1 MSAPGSAPG
10 LSLRPRSLLLLV
22 VAAFLVGFGVLARS
36 PAAFLAGVPFA
47 LAPAAAGLLA
57 PGSPP
62 VVRLR
67 WSAEGS
73 GSEVVVEG
81 TIEVPAP
88 LRPTDL
94 AVDLYPA
101 DPLVPTRAPD
111 VEPAEAGI
119 TLRAEYRAPFPCLA
133 WIALPEIRWRD
144 PLDLIEHR
152 VMVEGSALHIER
164 FPPEVA
170 RLGTVRLRRT
180 TLLPGETRSRR
191 LGTSGEFFG
200 LRPALPSD
208 PARRINWRAT
218 ARTGQTMANEFY
230 LERTGDLLIVV
241 DLRPTSLGVETD
253 ETLLA
258 ISRAGALG
266 IASAFLTEKARVG
279 LATFGEFATTVPLA
293 RGRIQRARIA
303 RTLERAELAAEAGPP
318 ERLAISLRRFFPPGV
333 TTLLISSLADDE
345 SELVLSHL
353 RRRGFPVFVLTP
365 SPLPLLV
372 PDGGSG
378 SPSTSTAGR
387 LLTLMRRRR
396 IAAVWHEAPVI
407 DWIDYW
413 SLVPLMNFLTSP
425 LRNPR
430 NA

>member
-1 MSAPGSAPG
+1 MSAPQGDTPLA
-10 LSLRPRSLLLLV
+10 LRPRALLLFGA
-22 VAAFLVGFGVLARS
+22 AAFLVGFGVVARS
-36 PAAFLAGVPFA
+36 PAAFLAAVPFA
-47 LAPAAAGLLA
+47 LAPAAAALLA
-57 PGSPP
+57 PPSDQ
-62 VVRLR
+62 VVRLE

-73 GSEVVVEG
+73 ASEVRVEG
-81 TIEVPAP
+81 RLEVPAAM
-88 LRPTDL
+88 RPTDL
-94 AVDLYPA
+94 AVAFYTA
-101 DPLVPTRAPD
+101 DPLVTVGYPEVVPEEGSLA
-111 VEPAEAGI
+111 
-119 TLRAEYRAPFPCLA
+119 LRAAFRAPFPCLA
-133 WIALPEIRWRD
+133 WIAIPDVRWRD
-144 PLDLIEHR
+144 PLGLVDR
-152 VMVEGSALHIER
+152 PVPVEGSALHIER

-170 RLGTVRLRRT
+170 RLGAVRLRRT

-230 LERTGDLLIVV
+230 LERTGDLLIVL
-241 DLRPTSLGVETD
+241 DLRPTSLGADAD

-258 ISRAGALG
+258 IGRAGALG
-266 IASAFLTEKARVG
+266 IASAFLNAKARVG

-293 RGRIQRARIA
+293 RGRIQRSRIA
-303 RTLERAELAAEAGPP
+303 RTLERSQLATEAGPA

-333 TTLLISSLADDE
+333 STVLISSLAEDE
-345 SELVLSHL
+345 SELVLPHL

-365 SPLPLLV
+365 SPLPLLLEAR
-372 PDGGSG
+372 S
-378 SPSTSTAGR
+378 SIAPSTATAGR

-396 IAAVWHEAPVI
+396 IAAVWREAPVI
-407 DWIDYW
+407 DWTDYW

>member
-1 MSAPGSAPG
+1 VNAASTGSG
-10 LSLRPRSLLLLV
+10 LTLRPRALVLLV
-22 VAAFLVGFGVLARS
+22 AGAVLVGFGVVARS
-36 PAAFLAGVPFA
+36 PAAFLAGVPFV

-57 PGSPP
+57 PGSRPS
-62 VVRLR
+62 VKLR

-73 GSEVVVEG
+73 TSEVVIAG
-81 TIEVPAP
+81 TLEVPAP

-94 AVDLYPA
+94 SVALYAA
-101 DPLVPTRAPD
+101 DPLVPTQAP
-111 VEPAEAGI
+111 VIEPTKGALTI
-119 TLRAEYRAPFPCLA
+119 RAEFRAPFPCLA
-133 WIALPEIRWRD
+133 WIALPEVRWRD
-144 PLDLIEHR
+144 PLDLVGLR
-152 VMVEGSALHIER
+152 VTVEGEALHIER
-164 FPPEVA
+164 FPPEVT
-170 RLGTVRLRRT
+170 RLGGVRLRRT

-230 LERTGDLLIVV
+230 LERTGDLLIVL
-241 DLRPTSLGVETD
+241 DLRPTSLGEETD
-253 ETLLA
+253 QTLLA
-258 ISRAGALG
+258 IGRAGALG

-279 LATFGEFATTVPLA
+279 VATFGEFATTVPLG

-303 RTLERAELAAEAGPP
+303 RTLERAELSEEAGPP
-318 ERLAISLRRFFPPGV
+318 ERLAISLRQFFPPGV
-333 TTLLISSLADDE
+333 STLLISSLADDE

-365 SPLPLLV
+365 SPLPLVLLEEGKV
-372 PDGGSG
+372 APT
-378 SPSTSTAGR
+378 STTAGR

-396 IAAVWHEAPVI
+396 IAAVWREAPVI
-407 DWIDYW
+407 DWTDYW